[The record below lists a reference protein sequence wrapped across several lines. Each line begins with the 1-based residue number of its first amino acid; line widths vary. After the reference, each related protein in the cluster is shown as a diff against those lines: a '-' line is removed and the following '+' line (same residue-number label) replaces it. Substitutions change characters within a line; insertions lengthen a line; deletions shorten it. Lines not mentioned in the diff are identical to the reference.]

1 MGGSYAQ
8 VAGGPGR
15 WTLESTETGLDSMA
29 EMYSTVNLLANDMTL
44 YTTLQGITMQLLIMR
59 LIRVLSAQ
67 KRLSILTSTALK
79 VRYLVLQPACPE
91 RFEVTSSCFS

>member
-1 MGGSYAQ
+1 
-8 VAGGPGR
+8 
-15 WTLESTETGLDSMA
+15 MA

-67 KRLSILTSTALK
+67 KRLSVLTSTAVKVSNLLYQKPFLVASSGNSSYSYALTLK
-79 VRYLVLQPACPE
+79 VDALQ
-91 RFEVTSSCFS
+91 